1 MGSFHRNQDHTAGF
15 TLVELIVVI
24 SIMAG
29 LLVLSFP
36 VIRSFTQKDDP
47 GRQINQL
54 MVLAEDLKARAVTDG
69 KDYFLYLDAA
79 TGKAFVSDV
88 PVDEY
93 SFRNAGA
100 KEMVFGPDLRLK
112 DVEFPGI
119 APEDTHLYRICF
131 HSQGYSDF
139 ALIHLEKE
147 DKPLTIKIEPFLSG
161 VILLERF
168 FTLEN
173 CI

>member
-1 MGSFHRNQDHTAGF
+1 M
-15 TLVELIVVI
+15 VI

-47 GRQINQL
+47 GRKISQL
-54 MVLAEDLKARAVTDG
+54 MALAEDLKARAVKDG
-69 KDYFLYLDAA
+69 KDYFLYLDAV
-79 TGKAFVSDV
+79 TSRVFFSDV
-88 PVDEY
+88 PVDES
-93 SFRNAGA
+93 SFRNAGK
-100 KEMVFGPDLRLK
+100 KEIVFGPDLQIK

-119 APEDTHLYRICF
+119 ALEDTHLYRICF

-139 ALIHLEKE
+139 ALIHLEKKG
-147 DKPLTIKIEPFLSG
+147 KPLTIKIEPFLSG
-161 VILLERF
+161 TILLERF